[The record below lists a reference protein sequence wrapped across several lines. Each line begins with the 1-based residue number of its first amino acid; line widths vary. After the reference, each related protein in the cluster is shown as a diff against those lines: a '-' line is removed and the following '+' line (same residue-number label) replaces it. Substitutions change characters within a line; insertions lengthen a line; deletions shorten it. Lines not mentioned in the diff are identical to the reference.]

1 MEQRVVPLPFTSC
14 AMSPG
19 MTSQA
24 RSISCQTTLR
34 KILST
39 KNCSLFR
46 SFSRR
51 TKPKSELESTT
62 SKYSGPLT
70 KHERV
75 CRRPTGIWKHY
86 EKSCP
91 TRKRKQ
97 SLGGDLWNSG
107 QPSFAA
113 SVSSQLSRD
122 KAMVTLLQNSW
133 HGGLPLL
140 PLQVSNRGLL
150 GRFFEGESMN
160 GTTLRVCAGWR
171 LDLLLKRSDMEKS
184 KAKQTVSNLTEA
196 EAIKQAK
203 EGDAAAF
210 EFLYKSHC
218 RRVYSLCL
226 RMIQIT

>member
-34 KILST
+34 KTLST

-122 KAMVTLLQNSW
+122 KATVTCASKFLAW
-133 HGGLPLL
+133 
-140 PLQVSNRGLL
+140 RGTTSFRPGFEPGTVGTIFL
-150 GRFFEGESMN
+150 GRVDERNDSEGLRRLALGPTSQKGRYGGIESKTN
-160 GTTLRVCAGWR
+160 SEQLYRGT
-171 LDLLLKRSDMEKS
+171 
-184 KAKQTVSNLTEA
+184 
-196 EAIKQAK
+196 
-203 EGDAAAF
+203 
-210 EFLYKSHC
+210 SHK
-218 RRVYSLCL
+218 
-226 RMIQIT
+226 T